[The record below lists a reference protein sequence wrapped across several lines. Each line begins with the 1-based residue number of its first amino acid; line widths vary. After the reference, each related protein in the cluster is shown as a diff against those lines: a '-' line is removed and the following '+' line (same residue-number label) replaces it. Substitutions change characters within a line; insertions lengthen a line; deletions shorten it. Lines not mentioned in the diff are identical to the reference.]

1 MTEWAPTDLVRVDED
16 GDRSGASDGHS
27 RYGVYLS
34 QRLDEFHDYDST
46 DSPLTTENFAAA
58 AWRVATPPVLIDYV
72 VFRPDVQSIEAV
84 WNENEDG
91 DGSLA
96 FKVSVPLR
104 FDDLNVNHRPS
115 YPWQDWTT
123 RYDISTRD
131 DKYSRV
137 WEPVLKPGS
146 PAVLTVA
153 NLLIPAADW
162 DLPLPRHTRGRGL
175 TDDAQQVVREVV
187 QQINHHAGPMVARLL
202 GEGRG

>member
-46 DSPLTTENFAAA
+46 DAPLTTEEFAAA
-58 AWRVATPPVLIDYV
+58 AWRVATPPVLTGYV
-72 VFRPDVQSIEAV
+72 LLRPDVQSIEAV

-96 FKVSVPLR
+96 FKVSVPLW
-104 FDDLNVNHRPS
+104 FGDLPSDRRPR

-123 RYDISTRD
+123 QYDIATRD
-131 DKYSRV
+131 DKYRRAS
-137 WEPVLKPGS
+137 EPVLKPGR

-162 DLPLPRHTRGRGL
+162 DLPVPQHIRGRGL

-187 QQINHHAGPMVARLL
+187 RQINHHAGPMVAQLL